1 MIHVFER
8 TWVRVIVYEKEMH
21 VGKWVCFQQ
30 SWTD

>member
-1 MIHVFER
+1 MCLSVLG
-8 TWVRVIVYEKEMH
+8 VRVIVYEKEMH